1 MHRFTIVDNPN
12 MKIPFT
18 KMHGAGNDFVVL
30 DGRGGLPP
38 GLLDPE
44 RLKRLADRR
53 FGVGADQILLVE
65 QDPSGEADFVY
76 RIFNADGGEVEQCG
90 NGARCF
96 ARYVHDKGLTTHTH
110 FRVRTRSGVIEP
122 RLEPDGRVTVDMG
135 PPRLHPQ
142 DLPFDVEGLRTMRC
156 GDQLL
161 YAMRTPSGPEV
172 WVAPASMGNP
182 HLVQWVG
189 SLEHADL
196 PALGPWLER
205 HARCPQGVNAG
216 FVQFHSP
223 RQISLRV
230 WERGAGETL
239 ACGTGACAAV
249 VCGVLQGV
257 LERNRSIE
265 VMTRG
270 GALSI
275 QWSGEPQASVLLTG
289 PAETTF
295 EGVYWYES

>member
-1 MHRFTIVDNPN
+1 MRRSTIVDNSG

-18 KMHGAGNDFVVL
+18 KMQGAGNDFVVL
-30 DGRGGLPP
+30 DGRGGLPA
-38 GLLDPE
+38 GLLEPE
-44 RLKRLADRR
+44 HIRRLADRR

-65 QDPSGEADFVY
+65 HDPSGEADFVY
-76 RIFNADGGEVEQCG
+76 RIFNADGGEVAQCG

-96 ARYVHDKGLTTHTH
+96 ARYVHDKGLTNKTR

-122 RLEPDGRVTVDMG
+122 RLESDGRVTVDMG
-135 PPRLHPQ
+135 PPGLHPQ

-156 GDQLL
+156 GEQLL
-161 YAMRTPSGPEV
+161 YAMRTPMGPEV

-189 SLEHADL
+189 EWMQADL
-196 PALGPWLER
+196 PTLGPWLER
-205 HARCPQGVNAG
+205 HARCPQGANAG
-216 FVQFHSP
+216 FAQFHSTQ
-223 RQISLRV
+223 QISLRV

-249 VCGVLQGV
+249 VCGILQGV
-257 LERNRSIE
+257 LARNQPVE
-265 VMTRG
+265 VRTRG
-270 GALSI
+270 GTLTI
-275 QWSGEPQASVLLTG
+275 QWSGHSESSVFLTG